1 MDSRRWLYLG
11 SATTFAILPLFL
23 VVVLS
28 QETEKYNFGPFN
40 HSMINRELYVIP
52 MAWLNF
58 SDLQLSPY
66 SADGALRVNSGRV
79 FINKPFKLWDDTRI
93 ASFNTSFLMNIY
105 RVRNNTPGEGIAF
118 IIGPSLSIP
127 PLSYGNYL
135 GLTNQL
141 TDGNSSNQIV
151 AVEFDTVKQD
161 FDPDDNHVGLDING
175 VVSKVTVPLSKFG
188 WLQYHYD
195 GPIVAEK
202 PSKAVLSSH
211 LDLKGLVN
219 DMSYFGFSA
228 STGNYY
234 ELNAIFRW
242 NLSVEVLPNY
252 SMSSARNDNYW
263 WKTGVGVGVGA
274 PLLALLITGVMHFL
288 RRKIRESG
296 SDPKLLSTLKR
307 LPGTPSEFRF
317 RELKI
322 ATNNFHDSNKLGQ
335 GGFGIVYR
343 GTLPKEKLQMAVKKF
358 SRDSIKGI
366 SDFLAE
372 LTIINCLR
380 YKNLVRLLGWCHKN
394 GILLLVYEYMPNG
407 SLDHHLFFKEGTNKT
422 PLSWHLR
429 YKIIS
434 GLVAALNYLHNECDK
449 KVIHRDLKASNIML
463 DSDFNARLGDFGL
476 ARAIENKK
484 TSYANLHG
492 VPGTMGYI
500 APECLYI
507 GKATRESDVYGFGA
521 VLLEVVCGQRPW
533 TKNLDYQ
540 FLVDWVW
547 HLHRQG
553 RILEAVDPRLENE
566 FEAEEAERVL
576 KLGLACSHPIASER
590 PKMQTIVQII
600 SGSVP
605 VPYVP
610 PFKPPFVWPAADQS
624 GASSG
629 DPSSSEPTAATLEY
643 SPINTTFFAR

>member
-1 MDSRRWLYLG
+1 MVWVEYDGVKKEMEVY
-11 SATTFAILPLFL
+11 
-23 VVVLS
+23 
-28 QETEKYNFGPFN
+28 
-40 HSMINRELYVIP
+40 
-52 MAWLNF
+52 MAE
-58 SDLQLSPY
+58 S
-66 SADGALRVNSGRV
+66 
-79 FINKPFKLWDDTRI
+79 
-93 ASFNTSFLMNIY
+93 
-105 RVRNNTPGEGIAF
+105 
-118 IIGPSLSIP
+118 
-127 PLSYGNYL
+127 
-135 GLTNQL
+135 
-141 TDGNSSNQIV
+141 
-151 AVEFDTVKQD
+151 
-161 FDPDDNHVGLDING
+161 
-175 VVSKVTVPLSKFG
+175 
-188 WLQYHYD
+188 QYHYD

-380 YKNLVRLLGWCHKN
+380 YKNLVRLLGWCHNK
-394 GILLLVYEYMPNG
+394 GTLLLVYEYMPNG
-407 SLDHHLFFKEGTNKT
+407 SLDNHIFFEKGTTKT
-422 PLSWHLR
+422 PLSWSLR
-429 YKIIS
+429 YKI
-434 GLVAALNYLHNECDK
+434 LLDVAFALNYLHNEYDQ
-449 KVIHRDLKASNIML
+449 KVVHRDLKASNIML

-476 ARAIENKK
+476 ARTLDNEK
-484 TSYANLHG
+484 TSYAEG
-492 VPGTMGYI
+492 VPAGTRGYI
-500 APECLYI
+500 APECLYT
-507 GKATRESDVYGFGA
+507 GKATCESDVYGFGA

-533 TKNLDYQ
+533 AKIGGHH
-540 FLVDWVW
+540 FLVGWVW
-547 HLHRQG
+547 QLHG
-553 RILEAVDPRLENE
+553 EGKILEAVDPRLGND
-566 FEAEEAERVL
+566 FVAEEAERIL
-576 KLGLACSHPIASER
+576 TLGLVCSHPMAPER

-600 SGSVP
+600 SGSGSTLQATFCVACRGSR
-605 VPYVP
+605 PYSCHFRVL
-610 PFKPPFVWPAADQS
+610 S
-624 GASSG
+624 H
-629 DPSSSEPTAATLEY
+629 
-643 SPINTTFFAR
+643 